1 MEIPRSMSVDQTTD
15 PLVPPDNVGD
25 LGEWIDELVQ
35 GFAAHPDS
43 DVRERV
49 FALLDGV
56 DALHRAA
63 FTRLDAI
70 LRAPGA
76 AAAWREVRKDPLLR
90 TVLGLYDLEP
100 PPNSAPPVHVAGPS
114 GGKPVLSLR
123 VVQDAPAP
131 SPQTTGRTLP
141 PAPEWID
148 VASLADIPPGTMR
161 GFRVASEA
169 VLLCNA
175 GSDVFAF
182 YDACPDTPLALSV
195 GEMDGETIVCP
206 WHGCRFDARTGQ
218 RQRHRGT
225 GLDPFPVGIVGDT
238 IRVATNLAGSTV
250 ATAPS
255 RQPVGS

>member
-1 MEIPRSMSVDQTTD
+1 MSDGQTTD

-25 LGEWIDELVQ
+25 LGEWIDALVQ
-35 GFAAHPDS
+35 GFAAHPDP

-56 DALHRAA
+56 DALHRSA
-63 FTRLDAI
+63 FSRLNAI

-90 TVLGLYDLEP
+90 TVLGLYGLEP
-100 PPNSAPPVHVAGPS
+100 LPNPAPPVRAAGPT
-114 GGKPVLSLR
+114 GGKPILSLR

-131 SPQTTGRTLP
+131 SPQTTRRTSP

-148 VASLADIPPGTMR
+148 VASLADVSPGTMR
-161 GFRVASEA
+161 GFRIAGEA
-169 VLLCNA
+169 VLIGNA
-175 GSDVFAF
+175 GGDVFAF
-182 YDACPDTPLALSV
+182 HDACPDTPLALSV

-218 RQRHRGT
+218 RQLHRGT
-225 GLDPFPVGIVGDT
+225 GLDSFPVGIDGDT

-250 ATAPS
+250 AMAPPP
-255 RQPVGS
+255 RQPVGP